1 MTVECKYSL
10 QGGSIG
16 ALCLPFITFEAFQ
29 GPVAAVFQRVGHYR
43 ELETASDELSCAV
56 FEQAL
61 ANTTQI
67 GVERTHVSG
76 ECESPAGV

>member
-1 MTVECKYSL
+1 
-10 QGGSIG
+10 
-16 ALCLPFITFEAFQ
+16 
-29 GPVAAVFQRVGHYR
+29 VAAVFQRVGHYR

-67 GVERTHVSG
+67 GVEITHMSG
-76 ECESPAGV
+76 ECEALAGEPKPLWSVFTIGRRTVGTKTQKRFLVV